1 VVRGSDSPPSAA
13 RCFCGRLISLSTSAS
28 SYISPSCCS
37 AICTRLYS
45 EPILIFRAD
54 PRLFRADPRSG
65 RAILRG
71 SRHTTPVST
80 PGFCARPRSAP
91 GRQWASAT
99 VSLKDLIRRRD
110 HCRSRGL
117 LRGYAHCQSNSQL
130 LDIGKITTPNNMNDH
145 RGTLPG
151 RTSPLVRS
159 NLMRRSGHPWC

>member
-1 VVRGSDSPPSAA
+1 MVRGSDSPPSAA

-28 SYISPSCCS
+28 CYISPNCCS

-54 PRLFRADPRSG
+54 PRSG
-65 RAILRG
+65 RATYGDRG
-71 SRHTTPVST
+71 TPRRCPPQDSV
-80 PGFCARPRSAP
+80 PVR
-91 GRQWASAT
+91 GRLQDGNGQALGVPA
-99 VSLKDLIRRRD
+99 VSLKDLIRGRH

-130 LDIGKITTPNNMNDH
+130 LDVGKITTPNNMNDH
-145 RGTLPG
+145 RGTPPE